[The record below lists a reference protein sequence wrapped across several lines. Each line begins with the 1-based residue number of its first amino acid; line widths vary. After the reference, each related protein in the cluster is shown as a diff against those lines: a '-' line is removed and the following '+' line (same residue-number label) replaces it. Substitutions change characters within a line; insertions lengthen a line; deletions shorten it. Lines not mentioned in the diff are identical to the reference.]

1 MRSKFNSQPYDRSLL
16 IPTTPDEDFNRM
28 MKEEL
33 TASSFMGVE
42 KDTRIILENLFEK
55 DKIYSDR
62 LKRLLLINSPDCL
75 LDYKNPVYN
84 QKINSMGINELIEQ
98 GYVRLRPKFELTE
111 NEDLKS
117 YIHIGFDSFSSTSN
131 LQFRNSILGI
141 DVLTHIDYWDI
152 GNYRQRPIKIM
163 GYIDA
168 ILNNCRLTGLG
179 RLQFLGA
186 QVSILKEDFA
196 GYTILYEIVRGDEDN
211 LPSNETVSSF
221 IETANDINNG

>member
-33 TASSFMGVE
+33 SASSFMGVE
-42 KDTRIILENLFEK
+42 KDIRIILENLFEK

-98 GYVRLRPKFELTE
+98 GYIKLNPKISLTE

-117 YIHIGFDSFSSTSN
+117 YIHIGFDSFSITSN
-131 LQFRNSILGI
+131 LQFRSATLGI
-141 DVLTHIDYWDI
+141 DILSHVDYWDI

-168 ILNNCRLTGLG
+168 ILSNCRLTGLG
-179 RLQFLGA
+179 RLQYIGA
-186 QVSILKEDFA
+186 RAVPLQENFA
-196 GYTILYEIVRGDEDN
+196 GYAILYDIVRGDEDN
-211 LPSNETVSSF
+211 LPSDETVNNF
-221 IETANDINNG
+221 LQTANDMNNG